1 MRKTGS
7 PRSITPPAAKLFS
20 PFKAIVYISLAGGVD
35 SFKILTPGP
44 SNCPLYNE
52 YIKARGLDGVVA
64 PLIYQHLLRTPRVNK
79 NDKTTKLVDSTTL
92 NCDVLDEDLAPET
105 FTFII
110 HFMVMITS
118 AVLLVELVNFI
129 WIGCPHVPA
138 ALDVKHH
145 IVRLALYLDQSRLCE
160 LKKEAA
166 VFHLWCYLI
175 QKFDVSIQLITILK
189 HLQSNSCI
197 SAQNLL
203 FMLYWLPFSGSR
215 QSLPNND
222 SREETFSGKF
232 RGDVYQGPARF
243 QKKALSLATSIFSS
257 FFIPYCASTNSGQC
271 EVVMKNV

>member
-1 MRKTGS
+1 MNQHHS
-7 PRSITPPAAKLFS
+7 N
-20 PFKAIVYISLAGGVD
+20 
-35 SFKILTPGP
+35 KIPKECGL
-44 SNCPLYNE
+44 
-52 YIKARGLDGVVA
+52 IKNPMHPVVLDEVVA
-64 PLIYQHLLRTPRVNK
+64 SLIDRHLLGAPRGGCKTSSGLTSSSKIANK

-145 IVRLALYLDQSRLCE
+145 IVRLALYLDQSRLCK

-175 QKFDVSIQLITILK
+175 QKFDVS
-189 HLQSNSCI
+189 
-197 SAQNLL
+197 
-203 FMLYWLPFSGSR
+203 LY
-215 QSLPNND
+215 
-222 SREETFSGKF
+222 
-232 RGDVYQGPARF
+232 
-243 QKKALSLATSIFSS
+243 SS
-257 FFIPYCASTNSGQC
+257 
-271 EVVMKNV
+271 